1 MSWEWRHQDR
11 AHVLERLRCGEYE
24 AIVTSRQSALDALA
38 HLAYELGVLEAA
50 SQMRVTRARD
60 GIPDDLLLRTLAV
73 LPFVEA
79 LGLSAAAD
87 MLFEDAAILLQLG
100 YTALQIREGFNERR
114 GPGQERK
121 SERALPCHPDVLR
134 QELARLTP
142 ESIASFRCTCIRELF
157 RRKLIKGRIY
167 ALDRDTGTRTLLIAG
182 GTDPRVVGDTLY

>member
-1 MSWEWRHQDR
+1 MSWEWHHQDR
-11 AHVLERLRCGEYE
+11 AHVLECLRRGEYE

-87 MLFEDAAILLQLG
+87 MLFEDALCANM
-100 YTALQIREGFNERR
+100 E
-114 GPGQERK
+114 
-121 SERALPCHPDVLR
+121 
-134 QELARLTP
+134 
-142 ESIASFRCTCIRELF
+142 
-157 RRKLIKGRIY
+157 
-167 ALDRDTGTRTLLIAG
+167 
-182 GTDPRVVGDTLY
+182 